1 MRKGVITYE
10 LKNKRFVDRLTE
22 IAYKLKLFKTDGY
35 YPIYEESTGKEVAQ
49 FICIY
54 GKSFIIPLLEKIT
67 DVKLKKGEIGKRVT
81 IDY

>member
-35 YPIYEESTGKEVAQ
+35 YPIYEDDTGNEVAQ

-67 DVKLKKGEIGKRVT
+67 DIKPKKGEIGKLVK

>member
-35 YPIYEESTGKEVAQ
+35 YPVYEESTGDEVAQ

-67 DVKLKKGEIGKRVT
+67 DVKLKKGEIGKR
-81 IDY
+81 INIEY